1 MSRQYGEA
9 REDFAGSPS
18 HRRGEPPPV
27 SRDHSPE
34 YYSGGGGD
42 PLVHSKGPAPDTGP
56 YVSGAIPP
64 EVANG
69 AARSYYELDS
79 PLSPRDTNA
88 LQLPQPPQY
97 RPRSVPPAAF
107 AVSRGRPCPRSRSR
121 SRSRSRH
128 RPRTPL
134 GKARH
139 AVDHTFS
146 NSSSGIGVGLLGA
159 VVGGLAAREVS
170 DAVLRN
176 RTHKEI
182 EKGTYHPR
190 SPHDTEKARV
200 ISTVVGAL
208 VGGLGANA
216 LERRFE
222 SARERDRVQQAAW
235 ERRWG
240 RDRDLPHH
248 DTSREHDRDHG
259 RGRPRA
265 RRHDDWDDDYNR
277 DYDGRVRRG

>member
-9 REDFAGSPS
+9 HEDFVRSPS

-97 RPRSVPPAAF
+97 RPRSVPQAAF
-107 AVSRGRPCPRSRSR
+107 AVSRGRPRS
-121 SRSRSRH
+121 

-134 GKARH
+134 SKARH
-139 AVDHTFS
+139 TVDHTFS

-170 DAVLRN
+170 DAALRN
-176 RTHKEI
+176 RTRKEI

-190 SPHDTEKARV
+190 SPHDAEKARV

-222 SARERDRVQQAAW
+222 SARERDHVQQAAW

-240 RDRDLPHH
+240 R
-248 DTSREHDRDHG
+248 EHERDHG

-265 RRHDDWDDDYNR
+265 RRHDDWDDDYYR